1 MTFRSRTFVV
11 LAALAVAACKSNS
24 RQVAV
29 QQRNMK
35 EATTFTR
42 LYTDS
47 ALALWKVRAKAA
59 GSDCGVL
66 LVETSIIMEDA
77 MVDALHYGAG
87 AYEVYPG
94 GVKDFSDERAFR
106 GVAYKDAT
114 DKVWPYGI
122 TAEEAEG
129 LLACQ

>member
-1 MTFRSRTFVV
+1 MTFQLRTFVV
-11 LAALAVAACKSNS
+11 FAALAAAACKSNS
-24 RQVAV
+24 HQAAV
-29 QQRNMK
+29 QQRNVR

-47 ALALWKVRAKAA
+47 ALGQWKVRAKAA

-87 AYEVYPG
+87 AYDVYSG
-94 GVKDFSDERAFR
+94 GVKEFSSERAFR
-106 GVAYKDAT
+106 GVAYRDAT
-114 DKVWPYGI
+114 EKVWPYGI
-122 TAEEAEG
+122 TAEEAER
-129 LLACQ
+129 LLPCQ